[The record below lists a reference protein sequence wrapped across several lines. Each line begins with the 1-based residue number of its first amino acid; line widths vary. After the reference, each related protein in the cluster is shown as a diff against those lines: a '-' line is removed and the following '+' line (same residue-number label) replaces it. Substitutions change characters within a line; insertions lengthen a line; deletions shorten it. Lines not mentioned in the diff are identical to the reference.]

1 MNRSVNLIALSWPS
15 RFDFNSIPIMSG
27 AASTSARGKNAVRSS
42 VGFLAYKPMY
52 RRRSTNPYGA
62 VGSLLRGVDSVER
75 RKGWVKSLSPRVKR
89 RSGDNFGLLIQ
100 RLFTFDTT
108 IYGSSKSYTVLYK
121 TLKMHH
127 AIGETVT

>member
-15 RFDFNSIPIMSG
+15 SRLNFNSIPIMSG
-27 AASTSARGKNAVRSS
+27 AANIRARGKKAVRSS

-75 RKGWVKSLSPRVKR
+75 RKGWVKSRRQDSGRIFLPKR
-89 RSGDNFGLLIQ
+89 EEHGR
-100 RLFTFDTT
+100 DT
-108 IYGSSKSYTVLYK
+108 
-121 TLKMHH
+121 
-127 AIGETVT
+127 